1 MGGKGSGYRAPV
13 PFEPP
18 PGFKAYERQPGE
30 SESAW
35 RAFIVYRDLGQDR
48 SLKKTAEAMG
58 RKPGYVKF
66 LEDCSSK
73 YKWHGRVFEWDRVV
87 DDARREQVLS
97 EVLKMRERHVRLA
110 VALLNLSGVELDK
123 WVEFAKEAANKKSR
137 MLSVQ
142 DIARL
147 IEVGTRLERMSRGE
161 AECVVEARQV
171 TGDLERRSM
180 RDVMQSDRVL
190 KKLDNVLGSVDGTL
204 TKRLAEPDRE

>member
-1 MGGKGSGYRAPV
+1 MGGKGSGYKAPL
-13 PFEPP
+13 PFEPA
-18 PGFKAYERQPGE
+18 PGFKPYERQPDE
-30 SESAW
+30 PETAW
-35 RAFIVYRDLGQDR
+35 QCFVVYRDMGPERTLA
-48 SLKKTAEAMG
+48 KTAASLG
-58 RKPGYVKF
+58 RPPGYIKY
-66 LEDCSSK
+66 LEDCSRQ
-73 YKWHGRVFEWDRVV
+73 YKWRARAISWDRVV

-110 VALLNLSGVELDK
+110 VALLDLSGVELDK

-171 TGDLERRSM
+171 SGDQERRSM

-190 KKLDNVLGSVDGTL
+190 KKLDNVLGSVDATL